1 MLVVNPDN
9 KRTGFCYKKYAGI
22 AQLIEQLICN
32 QQVGGSSPSTS
43 SNRHK
48 ARNKQR
54 WYNRLK
60 EISRKELDVLVKNHI
75 LSNTHRGLVNHYGN
89 TVGFYKTRN
98 KRYIEDRYADM
109 AKRMT

>member
-9 KRTGFCYKKYAGI
+9 KRTGFCYKKYAGV
-22 AQLIEQLICN
+22 AQSVEQRICN
-32 QQVGGSSPSTS
+32 PQVRGSSPFTS

-54 WYNRLK
+54 WYNHLK
-60 EISRKELDVLVKNHI
+60 EINRKELDALVRNSYLH
-75 LSNTHRGLVNHYGN
+75 NTHRGLVNRSGN

-98 KRYIEDRYADM
+98 KRYIEDKYVDIAR
-109 AKRMT
+109 RLV